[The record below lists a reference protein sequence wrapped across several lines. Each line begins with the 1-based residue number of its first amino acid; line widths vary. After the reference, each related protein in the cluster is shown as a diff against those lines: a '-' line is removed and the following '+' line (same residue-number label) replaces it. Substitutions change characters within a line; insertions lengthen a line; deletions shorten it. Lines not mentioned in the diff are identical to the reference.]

1 MFVGGDHIP
10 RRLLAS
16 TADAPET
23 SVMQLHRIKTI
34 LDLHKASLIYIYVWR
49 FLGETGLTEL
59 RCKSSAQTR
68 WDLKESVGH
77 CVTRS

>member
-16 TADAPET
+16 TADAHET

-34 LDLHKASLIYIYVWR
+34 LDLHKASLIYICLEVSGGDGFDR
-49 FLGETGLTEL
+49 
-59 RCKSSAQTR
+59 AQ
-68 WDLKESVGH
+68 V
-77 CVTRS
+77 